1 MKARDFFRRSA
12 EEDGVGLVLS
22 GGGAKGAYQ
31 AGVWKAMAEL
41 GLAARVRAISGTS
54 IGAINAAAFATLRDP
69 AAVEK
74 FWMEGVGKAADVRL
88 PTPDVLE
95 NAATGLAKGKMFPLP
110 GVLDR
115 SGLERMLRRMM
126 PKTWPEG
133 GPAVWATA
141 LECRGDVFGVAERE
155 SYALRRFRVDAE
167 PDPERRLK
175 VLLASAAIPWGFD
188 PVEIDGAT
196 YVDGGWEEMGGD
208 NTPLDPVLRHPGLR
222 TVVVVRLN
230 SEEAEPDARRLPRTL
245 RRRIVEIRPSET
257 LPGPLDLLGALVELG
272 GGARTQLARALRV
285 WSGTFAFHSAY
296 AARSFALGHADALAR
311 LG

>member
-1 MKARDFFRRSA
+1 MEVPAFFSRSA
-12 EEDGVGLVLS
+12 EADGVGLVLS

-31 AGVWKAMAEL
+31 AGAWKAMAEL
-41 GLAARVRAISGTS
+41 GLAERVRAISGTS

-74 FWMEGVGKAADVRL
+74 FWMEGVGKAADVRR
-88 PTPDVLE
+88 PTQDLLE
-95 NAATGLAKGKMFPLP
+95 AAAAGFAEGKMFPLP
-110 GVLDR
+110 GALDR
-115 SGLERMLRRMM
+115 SGLEGMLRRLL
-126 PKTWPEG
+126 PETWPEG

-141 LECRGDVFGVAERE
+141 LECRGDVFRVAERE

-167 PDPERRLK
+167 PDPERRIRI
-175 VLLASAAIPWGFD
+175 LLASAAIPWGFD

-196 YVDGGWEEMGGD
+196 YVDGGWEAMGGD
-208 NTPLDPVLRHPGLR
+208 NTPIDPVLRHPGLR
-222 TVVVVRLN
+222 TVVVVRLD

-257 LPGPLDLLGALVELG
+257 LPGPLDPLGAVVARG
-272 GGARTQLARALRV
+272 GGSKTKLARALRV
-285 WSGTFAFHSAY
+285 WSGVFAFRSDY
-296 AARSFALGHADALAR
+296 AAKSFALGHADALAR